1 MTKYFTLIFTAY
13 ISRYLPAGSRYESGS
28 PSFLNFN
35 FSCEQIT
42 RCQNDLCPYTGPLS
56 PTHPNRICEPK
67 NRPID
72 CTLHRFSIVTIQYK

>member
-56 PTHPNRICEPK
+56 PTHPEPDL
-67 NRPID
+67 RTQEP
-72 CTLHRFSIVTIQYK
+72 THWLYFTSIQHCYHSV